1 MSTRNQTV
9 HRIADSL
16 TGLYD
21 RNEALRIARM
31 VVTEREGISFSQLI
45 ADPDAETSFAG
56 YETLE
61 RQLAAGRPVQYVI
74 GRCEFCGLE
83 FEVGEGV
90 LIPRPETE
98 ELVDLVCRGNSSE
111 SRILDLCT
119 GSGCIAVSIAR
130 RLGSHRVEA
139 VDISEKALC
148 YARRNAAR
156 AGVDV
161 LFMRGDVLDG
171 DICGFEGE
179 YDAIVSNPP
188 YIPTAD
194 MAEMHVNVTGYEP
207 HEALFVP
214 DDNALLFYRAIAD
227 AGRRLLGE
235 GGRLYF
241 EIYERLGDEVCALL
255 REKGY
260 RDVELHRDMNS
271 KPRMVC
277 CRK

>member
-21 RNEALRIARM
+21 RNEAMRIARM
-31 VVTEREGISFSQLI
+31 VVTEREDISFSQLI

-130 RLGSHRVEA
+130 RLGSYRVEA

-171 DICGFEGE
+171 NCCGLEGE

>member
-1 MSTRNQTV
+1 MSSRNQTV

-16 TGLYD
+16 NGLYE
-21 RNEALRIARM
+21 RNEALRIARII
-31 VVTEREGISFSQLI
+31 VTEFEKISFSQLI
-45 ADPDAETSFAG
+45 ADPDAATTYDKYDAL
-56 YETLE
+56 TA
-61 RQLAAGRPVQYVI
+61 QLAAGRPVQYVT
-74 GRCEFCGLE
+74 GHCEFCGLD

-98 ELVDLVCRGNSSE
+98 ELVGLACSRNDSA

-119 GSGCIAVSIAR
+119 GSGCIAVSIAH
-130 RLGSHRVEA
+130 RLKSQRVEA

-161 LFMRGDVLDG
+161 RFMCGDVLDG
-171 DICGFEGE
+171 MEWLPAGA

-188 YIPTAD
+188 YIPAGD
-194 MAEMHVNVTGYEP
+194 MPSMHVNVTGYEP
-207 HEALFVP
+207 HEALFVA
-214 DDNALLFYRAIAD
+214 DDDALVFYRAIAD
-227 AGRRLLGE
+227 AGRRLLRD
-235 GGRLYF
+235 GGDLCF
-241 EIYERLGDEVCALL
+241 EIYERLDAEVCAML
-255 REKGY
+255 RDKGY
-260 RDVELHRDMNS
+260 REVEMHRDMNM

>member
-1 MSTRNQTV
+1 M
-9 HRIADSL
+9 
-16 TGLYD
+16 
-21 RNEALRIARM
+21 
-31 VVTEREGISFSQLI
+31 
-45 ADPDAETSFAG
+45 
-56 YETLE
+56 
-61 RQLAAGRPVQYVI
+61 
-74 GRCEFCGLE
+74 
-83 FEVGEGV
+83 
-90 LIPRPETE
+90 
-98 ELVDLVCRGNSSE
+98 
-111 SRILDLCT
+111 
-119 GSGCIAVSIAR
+119 
-130 RLGSHRVEA
+130 
-139 VDISEKALC
+139 DISEKALC

-171 DICGFEGE
+171 DICGLEGE

-214 DDNALLFYRAIAD
+214 NDNALLFYRAIAD